1 MYLERK
7 MARWTVAALIV
18 LVVVG
23 VAALPQP
30 QDAPRVAFVSTE
42 VILRQTPGYR
52 QADSTFTAEMEG
64 YRKEVEILQRNLDS
78 AVAQFD
84 QQSVVLSPTA
94 RQERMQELRRMQQQF
109 EQRSQELSQRA
120 QDRRQQLVAP
130 LEDRI
135 QRVIDGLRAERNLA
149 MVFDVSSPANSIV
162 SADPTLDLTPLV
174 IRRLSSAGQ

>member
-1 MYLERK
+1 
-7 MARWTVAALIV
+7 MARWTTAALIV
-18 LVVVG
+18 LVVAGVG
-23 VAALPQP
+23 ALPER
-30 QDAPRVAFVSTE
+30 QDGSRIAFVSTE

-52 QADSTFTAEMEG
+52 EADSTFTAEMAA
-64 YRKEVEILQRNLDS
+64 YRREVETLQRRLDS

-109 EQRSQELSQRA
+109 EQRSSELSQRA
-120 QDRRQQLVAP
+120 QERRQQLVAP

-135 QRVIDGLRAERNLA
+135 QRVIDGVRAERNLA
-149 MVFDVSSPANSIV
+149 MIFDVASPTNIIV

-174 IRRLSSAGQ
+174 VRRLTAGGQ

>member
-1 MYLERK
+1 
-7 MARWTVAALIV
+7 
-18 LVVVG
+18 
-23 VAALPQP
+23 
-30 QDAPRVAFVSTE
+30 
-42 VILRQTPGYR
+42 
-52 QADSTFTAEMEG
+52 
-64 YRKEVEILQRNLDS
+64 
-78 AVAQFD
+78 
-84 QQSVVLSPTA
+84 
-94 RQERMQELRRMQQQF
+94 MQQQF